1 MENKTNET
9 KEVTMEQLMKVIEEN
24 HKEEIKHLKEIEQA
38 QALTVNTCST
48 IFSMILERK
57 DILDLEENEEKEL
70 IIAISALSACTE
82 HLMEVSGLNKF
93 EESLKERFGN
103 VNVKVITNIDDLM
116 KELFK

>member
-9 KEVTMEQLMKVIEEN
+9 KEVTMEQLMKAIEEN
-24 HKEEIKHLKEIEQA
+24 HKEEMEHLKEIEQA
-38 QALTVNTCST
+38 QSLTVNACCT

-57 DILDLEENEEKEL
+57 EMLGLGKSEEKEL
-70 IIAISALSACTE
+70 MMAISALNACAE

-93 EESLKERFGN
+93 EESLKEKFGN

>member
-57 DILDLEENEEKEL
+57 EMLDLEKHEEKEL
-70 IIAISALSACTE
+70 IMAISALNACTE
-82 HLMEVSGLNKF
+82 HLMEVSGLNIFK
-93 EESLKERFGN
+93 EGLEERFGN

-116 KELFK
+116 KELFE

>member
-24 HKEEIKHLKEIEQA
+24 HKEEMEHLKEIEQA

-57 DILDLEENEEKEL
+57 EMLDLEKHEEKEL
-70 IIAISALSACTE
+70 MMAISALSACTE

-93 EESLKERFGN
+93 KESLKERFGN

>member
-9 KEVTMEQLMKVIEEN
+9 KEVTMEQLLKVIEEN
-24 HKEEIKHLKEIEQA
+24 HKKEMKHLYEIEQA

-57 DILDLEENEEKEL
+57 DVLDLEESEEKEL
-70 IIAISALSACTE
+70 MIEVSALNACVE

-93 EESLKERFGN
+93 EDSLKERFGN
-103 VNVKVITNIDDLM
+103 VNVKVVTSIDDLV
-116 KELFK
+116 KEIFK